1 MAQFDYQGVKADKEM
16 KPVKFLVSG
25 WNVQPDGSYRPF
37 KEFCDYEQAQGYLH
51 FAIMR
56 NSEIAIKVDNIE
68 VIWNAE

>member
-1 MAQFDYQGVKADKEM
+1 M

-25 WNVQPDGSYRPF
+25 WNILPDGSYHPF
-37 KEFCDYEQAQGYLH
+37 KTFCDYEQVQDYLH

-56 NSEIAIKVDNIE
+56 NSGIVVKVDNIE

>member
-1 MAQFDYQGVKADKEM
+1 MKGATNM

-25 WNVQPDGSYRPF
+25 WNVLPDGSYHPF
-37 KEFCDYEQAQGYLH
+37 KKLCDYENVKAYLH
-51 FAIMR
+51 FAIYR